1 MERTMRVVFAVGV
14 CSLVAGASSAEAQQ
28 FPRNPKVDQVF
39 AEWDKPDS
47 PGCVV
52 GVLQNGRFI
61 YQRGYGMANL
71 DYDIPNA
78 PEMVYY
84 VGSVSKQ
91 FTPAAVLLARAGTL
105 SLDESV
111 RKYVP
116 ELPDFGVPLTIRHL
130 LHHISGLRY
139 WGIWLVP
146 PIEQG
151 VNLWLACGRGDCG
164 SRCHG

>member
-91 FTPAAVLLARAGTL
+91 FTAAAIGLLVLDGKI
-105 SLDESV
+105 SLDDDI
-111 RKYVP
+111 RKYLP
-116 ELPDFGVPLTIRHL
+116 EVPDFGNKDSTAPVRRRKT
-130 LHHISGLRY
+130 
-139 WGIWLVP
+139 P
-146 PIEQG
+146 P
-151 VNLWLACGRGDCG
+151 
-164 SRCHG
+164 